1 MRSSNRGGVDAARV
15 RVWRLGIR
23 APARPA
29 GAIFKSSELSPKP
42 WFVRPLFPSSVLL
55 RCLRATFAHR
65 LVGRNAPGA
74 PHTFAASSRDM
85 PPKTRRAGAP
95 ASATPGFFQR
105 HDNVYA
111 YVPNLIGYARVIL
124 AGVALAHAFTDVR
137 LSLAAYLLSFVCDEL
152 DGRFARKFDQCSE
165 LGKVLDMVRSRA
177 GSLPR
182 RASSPRKPPVA
193 PRAHTS
199 PPSRSPPPATPSPQ
213 VTDRL
218 ATAGLLMV
226 LSREYPDHFF
236 ACLSLV
242 LLDIGSHWLQMY
254 SQLLASKSSHK
265 DVDPTANVILRLYY
279 TNRIFMGVCCV
290 SAEVLY
296 LCAHAATD
304 AGLAAIPGVPGILPA
319 SVAVPIPAL
328 PFIPGFAAARVVRL
342 GGGDAALTQIAALT
356 LPGWIVKQAANV
368 GQICSS
374 CRTLV
379 AHDVPSEVRAKAK
392 RR

>member
-1 MRSSNRGGVDAARV
+1 MRSSNRAGVDAARV

-29 GAIFKSSELSPKP
+29 GAIFKFSELSPKP

-55 RCLRATFAHR
+55 RCLRANFANR

-254 SQLLASKSSHK
+254 SRSWRAIVAQGRRPDGQRHPPPLLHQ
-265 DVDPTANVILRLYY
+265 PHLHGR
-279 TNRIFMGVCCV
+279 GCV

-304 AGLAAIPGVPGILPA
+304 AGLAAIPGVPGILPPP
-319 SVAVPIPAL
+319 SPFPSPP
-328 PFIPGFAAARVVRL
+328 PFIPGSRRRASCAS
-342 GGGDAALTQIAALT
+342 GGGA
-356 LPGWIVKQAANV
+356 
-368 GQICSS
+368 
-374 CRTLV
+374 
-379 AHDVPSEVRAKAK
+379 
-392 RR
+392 RRSRRSPRSRSPDGS